1 MKMTMVTV
9 SLVTDLLLF
18 SSTQKSAVSKIK
30 KREENALDSQEG
42 TLNIVDNSWEDAEVP
57 KLLWGVDSSTAS
69 WNVLIKLTPCV

>member
-42 TLNIVDNSWEDAEVP
+42 TLNIVDNS
-57 KLLWGVDSSTAS
+57 
-69 WNVLIKLTPCV
+69 